1 MQYFVC
7 SMNDMM
13 KNTIVRQLKKY
24 MIIILAIGLCAIFL
38 WHHFSGNSTKT
49 AKSSTNTTSQAVK
62 RRQTVIKKNLTN
74 YLNSVTKDGTV
85 SVSFYNLGAASGST
99 ASKSKYA
106 DVYKEGSLEVESNAH
121 TAQTAASTYKLF
133 ITAFLMKQ
141 KLNGNFTWNTTNTNG
156 FYSMIVNSENDYAES
171 QLTSYGMSTID
182 AFIKTQGWY
191 SPVFVSG
198 QDATTTSYSLELLL
212 KDLAKGTGVFTNQS
226 DRSKILKLMGEQV
239 YRTGIPT
246 GVAAA
251 NKGTTVQDK
260 VGFLNDTNNDAA
272 IVTMPNGQRY
282 ILVIMTHGH
291 GQSGFSG
298 FPKIAKIA
306 KKVQTIVY
314 GANAGTKVESY

>member
-1 MQYFVC
+1 
-7 SMNDMM
+7 
-13 KNTIVRQLKKY
+13 
-24 MIIILAIGLCAIFL
+24 
-38 WHHFSGNSTKT
+38 
-49 AKSSTNTTSQAVK
+49 
-62 RRQTVIKKNLTN
+62 
-74 YLNSVTKDGTV
+74 
-85 SVSFYNLGAASGST
+85 
-99 ASKSKYA
+99 
-106 DVYKEGSLEVESNAH
+106 
-121 TAQTAASTYKLF
+121 
-133 ITAFLMKQ
+133 
-141 KLNGNFTWNTTNTNG
+141 
-156 FYSMIVNSENDYAES
+156 
-171 QLTSYGMSTID
+171 
-182 AFIKTQGWY
+182 
-191 SPVFVSG
+191 
-198 QDATTTSYSLELLL
+198 
-212 KDLAKGTGVFTNQS
+212 
-226 DRSKILKLMGEQV
+226 MGEQV